1 MSNVL
6 KLFLIKILKE
16 SFLLLSLYNT
26 YYRLRNKKRF
36 WKEINRRQALSM
48 FDYKELVKPIPYY
61 PIEAIKDSNF
71 YGQAYALKQYSGVN
85 KFGWSIEHGLY
96 VDDYVP
102 MKRVV

>member
-71 YGQAYALKQYSGVN
+71 MVRLM
-85 KFGWSIEHGLY
+85 L
-96 VDDYVP
+96 
-102 MKRVV
+102 

>member
-48 FDYKELVKPIPYY
+48 FDYK
-61 PIEAIKDSNF
+61 D
-71 YGQAYALKQYSGVN
+71 
-85 KFGWSIEHGLY
+85 
-96 VDDYVP
+96 
-102 MKRVV
+102 

>member
-85 KFGWSIEHGLY
+85 
-96 VDDYVP
+96 
-102 MKRVV
+102 